1 MNWPTIAR
9 KEFRDVRRSK
19 TLWAL
24 FAVVTFVLAVPI
36 LTQSGSPQQ
45 TDLTALEGALSSLV
59 TLGTLLF
66 PIAVLVTS
74 YNSVTGELESGS
86 ATFLLGLPNTR
97 LEAIVGKL
105 VGRTAVTSLGFGAAF
120 GVGGVLLLVKF
131 GTIPVVTYV
140 ALAALA
146 MYFAAVWTS
155 IGIAISALA
164 GSRGRSLA
172 CTLGTYL
179 LFVLGWIILLQ
190 PRKLASYVV
199 ESLLGLGAMPE
210 VYDLVFRLSPTT
222 AYAFASN
229 GVISGTDGTGAFFL
243 QEWFM
248 VLILLFWLLG
258 PITLGYLR
266 FRSSELAG

>member
-1 MNWPTIAR
+1 MNWSVIAR

-19 TLWAL
+19 TLWTL
-24 FAVVTFVLAVPI
+24 FGVVSLVLAVPI

-45 TDLTALEGALSSLV
+45 ADLTPLEAALSSLV

-74 YNSVTGELESGS
+74 YDAVTGELESGS

-97 LEAIVGKL
+97 LEAIVGKF
-105 VGRTAVTSLGFGAAF
+105 VGRTAVTALGFGAAF
-120 GVGGVLLLVKF
+120 AIGGVLLLVKF
-131 GTIPVVTYV
+131 GSVPVATYV
-140 ALAALA
+140 AVTALTL
-146 MYFAAVWTS
+146 YFAAVWTA
-155 IGIAISALA
+155 IGIGISALT

-172 CTLGTYL
+172 SALGAYL
-179 LFVLGWIILLQ
+179 FFVLGWIILLQ
-190 PRKLASYVV
+190 PRKLAAQIV
-199 ESLLGLGAMPE
+199 ESMFGLSAMPQL
-210 VYDLVFRLSPTT
+210 YDFVFRLSPTT

-229 GVISGTDGTGAFFL
+229 GLISGGSETRPFFL

-248 VLILLFWLLG
+248 IIVLLLWLLG

-266 FRSSELAG
+266 FRTSELAR